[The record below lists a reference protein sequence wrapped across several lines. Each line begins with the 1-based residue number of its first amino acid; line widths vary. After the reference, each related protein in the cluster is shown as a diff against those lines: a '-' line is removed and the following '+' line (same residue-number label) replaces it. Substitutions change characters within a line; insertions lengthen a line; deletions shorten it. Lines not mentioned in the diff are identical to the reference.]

1 MRALALTGSVLYLVL
16 VHAAT
21 LTGREPLRV
30 AALAVL
36 VALLL
41 LVLRGSP
48 WLQAGLLL
56 AVAAC
61 LALAPAPVQLLLY
74 APPVLIP
81 LLLGALVARSL
92 RPGRQPVIERIVW
105 HMHGQP
111 ATLDAD
117 HVRYARA
124 VTVYWCVVFVLMA
137 ATNLA
142 VALLAPAAVWSWVG
156 NIGTYLMPPLALV
169 AEYAWRKR
177 VFPVQQYRHLFDYL
191 GRIVRLGPILA
202 AELVDAGR
210 AAATAPVTLD
220 TTATAV
226 AGATGTGH
234 AAPAVRR

>member
-1 MRALALTGSVLYLVL
+1 MRALALAGSLCYLVL
-16 VHAAT
+16 VHAAA
-21 LTGREPLRV
+21 LSGREPLRV

-41 LVLRGSP
+41 LILRGSP

-56 AVAAC
+56 AVGAC

-81 LLLGALVARSL
+81 LLLAALVARSL

-105 HMHGQP
+105 HMHGKP
-111 ATLDAD
+111 ATLDAA
-117 HVRYARA
+117 HVRYARL
-124 VTVYWCVVFVLMA
+124 VTSYWCVVFVLMA
-137 ATNLA
+137 AINLA

-156 NIGTYLMPPLALV
+156 NIGSYLMPPLALI
-169 AEYAWRKR
+169 AEYAWRKH

-191 GRIVRLGPILA
+191 GRVARLGPTLA
-202 AELVDAGR
+202 AELVGTG
-210 AAATAPVTLD
+210 AAAPTTVVAID
-220 TTATAV
+220 TTP
-226 AGATGTGH
+226 GH